1 MYSVAYSC
9 VAGAL
14 PMRHGWQLAFPA
26 DSPICRESIF
36 DDSKVIL
43 MLKQFIGRL
52 ARLMALAV
60 IMGAGL
66 GLAMAQA
73 EPTMNQIYQAAQAG
87 KLDEAQVMVQ
97 QVLIS
102 HPKSAKAHYV
112 QAELFARQG
121 LASRGRD
128 ALLQADKLAPGLPFA
143 KPEAVQ
149 ALRAQLASKPG
160 ASALKEPANKTF
172 GALEPAAPA
181 AKSSFPL
188 GLGLALGGAA
198 IAVAIV
204 LLRKKPAPVPTP
216 VPSYAGPA
224 GMPSAG
230 TIGSGLSGPQT
241 FGTSATAA
249 PGYGQAA
256 YGQPGYGQQPYGQPG
271 VGQPPGSGMGGK
283 IAGGLAAGLAV
294 GAGVMAAQAIGKSF
308 SGNNE
313 QQPAQPNHLN
323 DNLGGGSGQPLQ
335 GNTDMGGQNFGIND
349 PSAWEDAGGSS
360 DAGGGG
366 DWDS

>member
-1 MYSVAYSC
+1 
-9 VAGAL
+9 
-14 PMRHGWQLAFPA
+14 
-26 DSPICRESIF
+26 
-36 DDSKVIL
+36 
-43 MLKQFIGRL
+43 MLKQFIGRFVKL
-52 ARLMALAV
+52 FALAV
-60 IMGAGL
+60 FMSAGL

-87 KLDEAQVMVQ
+87 KVDEAQVMVQ

-102 HPKSAKAHYV
+102 HPNSAKAHYV

-128 ALLQADKLAPGLPFA
+128 ALTLADKLAPGLPFA

-160 ASALKEPANKTF
+160 VPASKEPANKAF
-172 GALEPAAPA
+172 GALAPAAPA
-181 AKSSFPL
+181 APSSFPL

-198 IAVAIV
+198 IAVAIL
-204 LLRKKPAPVPTP
+204 LLRKKPAIAAVSPPAYVGPT
-216 VPSYAGPA
+216 
-224 GMPSAG
+224 GMVNPG
-230 TIGSGLSGPQT
+230 TMGSGLSGPQT
-241 FGTSATAA
+241 FGAVAGAA
-249 PGYGQAA
+249 PGYGQPGFGQAT

-271 VGQPPGSGMGGK
+271 VGQPAGSGIGGK
-283 IAGGLAAGLAV
+283 VAGGLAAGLAV

-313 QQPAQPNHLN
+313 QRPAPLS
-323 DNLGGGSGQPLQ
+323 DSAASGGQPLP
-335 GNTDMGGQNFGIND
+335 GNADLGGQNFGIND
-349 PSAWEDAGGSS
+349 TNSWDDAGSSS

-366 DWDS
+366 GGDWDN